1 MNLSRSIH
9 DELSEDLLEVSYQFD
24 SIIGREEISN
34 KSRSQIR
41 TIQSEISALVEKLRH
56 EILNRVGTEGI
67 VFSIDIRAQISLIRK
82 LTQNLESIPET
93 QKLLGTIAEILAF
106 PLSYLTGEKLGIRD
120 TYDLTKREKEV
131 LRILPRGLTAKAMAS
146 ELFLTEATV
155 KTHLAAIYRKLGVV
169 NRTQAIAVG
178 LDSKLL
184 TF

>member
-9 DELSEDLLEVSYQFD
+9 DELSEDLLEISYQFD
-24 SIIGREEISN
+24 SIIGRDEISHQ
-34 KSRSQIR
+34 SRTQIR
-41 TIQSEISALVEKLRH
+41 AIQTEIANLVEKLRH
-56 EILNRVGTEGI
+56 EILNRVGTQGI
-67 VFSIDIRAQISLIRK
+67 VFSIEIRAQISLLRQ
-82 LTQNLESIPET
+82 LAQALESTPET
-93 QKLLGTIAEILAF
+93 QRLLVTLAEILAF
-106 PLSYLTGEKLGIRD
+106 PLSYLTGEKLGMRD

-131 LRILPRGLTAKAMAS
+131 LKILPRGLTAKAMAS

-155 KTHLAAIYRKLGVV
+155 KTHLAAIYRKLGVA